1 METEYIKD
9 IFLNYI
15 KTDKTQHAILLNGG
29 WGCGKTYFWKYTL
42 KKIAEENNFKT
53 IYISL
58 NGISKIE
65 DIKEL
70 LFIQLLNIKKDND
83 NSKFSSILELSGS
96 IANSLSKTFL
106 QFDLSSISK
115 GECISLFDLSKR
127 IFCFDDLERC
137 RIPTDEFLGFINN
150 LVEHRNL
157 KAVVLANEGEIQTE
171 EKYTRIKEKV
181 IGRDLK
187 FEIEIRSILPLLFEK
202 YDAGN
207 DFGKFLRDKQEF
219 IKEILEECNETNL
232 RTITFFLE
240 ILERIFPILKNTK
253 EEYIQEVIFFCI
265 IITIEYKK
273 GRLTS
278 EDYNNFKDIDKP
290 LEGHTLKYLLK
301 GANEEA
307 KEEDTYSEVFY
318 KTYLQERIKNYFF
331 YPSIYS
337 YILSGYFNSSKL
349 LSDLERRNSLSES
362 ISEEDKTIGRL
373 LDYKELSNSEF
384 EELTENLY
392 QYCKEGKYSIYRY
405 VMIADLL
412 FFFSEND
419 LIDKSKEEIQK
430 IIIEGLDISKVQ
442 EQSSITEL
450 KYAIS
455 LKNSSPEIETIKEK
469 LKSIHYEI
477 QRNNYKKDGKAF
489 ISHLKND
496 DKHEVKEL
504 LEKHLRNEEFFQC
517 IDVEIL
523 FETLLEI
530 SNRQLLSLDELLK
543 VRYEVNTGRTL
554 TKEADF
560 LSKLNSKL
568 SAHLK
573 KNKEIKQPQ
582 KYLLETL
589 AETLKRSIEHLEET
603 K

>member
-137 RIPTDEFLGFINN
+137 RIPTDEILGFINN

-187 FEIEIRSILPLLFEK
+187 FEIETRSILPLLFEK

-232 RTITFFLE
+232 RTINFFLE

-253 EEYIQEVIFFCI
+253 EEYIQEVIFFCA

-278 EDYNNFKDIDKP
+278 EDYNNSKDIDIPPKDYMF
-290 LEGHTLKYLLK
+290 KFLLK

-307 KEEDTYSEVFY
+307 KEEETYSEVFY

-337 YILSGYFNSSKL
+337 YILSGYFNSREL
-349 LSDLERRNSLSES
+349 LSDLERRNSPSES
-362 ISEEDKTIGRL
+362 ISEEEKTIGRL

-405 VMIADLL
+405 VMIANLL
-412 FFFSEND
+412 FFFSEKG
-419 LIDKSKEEIQK
+419 LIDKSKDEIQK
-430 IIIEGLDISKVQ
+430 IIIEGLDISEAQ
-442 EQSSITEL
+442 TQISITQFND
-450 KYAIS
+450 AM
-455 LKNSSPEIETIKEK
+455 SPEKGSTEMEIIKEK
-469 LKSIHYEI
+469 IKNIHNEK
-477 QRNNYKKDGKAF
+477 QKDNYKKDGEAF
-489 ISHLKND
+489 ISLLKND
-496 DKHEVKEL
+496 DENGVKEL
-504 LEKHLRNEEFFQC
+504 WHKYLTNGEFFQC
-517 IDVEIL
+517 IGEKVL
-523 FETLLEI
+523 FETLFEI
-530 SNRQLLSLDELLK
+530 SNKQLFSLDKLLK
-543 VRYEVNTGRTL
+543 LRYEFNKGYKL
-554 TKEADF
+554 PEEANF

-582 KYLLETL
+582 KFLLETL
-589 AETLKRSIEHLEET
+589 VETLKRSIEHLEET